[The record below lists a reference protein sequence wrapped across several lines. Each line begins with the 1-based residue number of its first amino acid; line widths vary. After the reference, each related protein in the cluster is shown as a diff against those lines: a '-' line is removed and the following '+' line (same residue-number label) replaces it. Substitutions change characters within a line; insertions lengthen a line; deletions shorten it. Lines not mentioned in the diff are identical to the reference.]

1 MNIARGEVTGPLHR
15 RERRG
20 GMANV
25 GSSSATFRF
34 GEFGIHQ
41 ILAAASPGD
50 AITNVAL
57 EYRDVLR
64 RIGPSDVFARH
75 IAPASAGEVRPLSE
89 YGADGSR
96 GLLVYH
102 ASIGEPTVS
111 AFLLSRPEPIVL
123 VYHNITPSHYFEGI
137 DDTFAEL
144 LVLGRMELESI
155 RHRVTLAIA
164 DSQFNAAELEAI
176 GYRDVRVI
184 RPVVD
189 PFRLVHTV
197 PDAATLNHFDVAFDG
212 PMLLFVGQLLPHKRP
227 DLLVKAMHVAATY
240 FGLEARL
247 LLVGQNRFA
256 RYADA
261 ISAQIREL
269 NLLHVH
275 VVGSVDDARLA
286 AMFRR
291 AVAFVT
297 VSEHEGFCVPLLE
310 AMAFDVPVLARACA
324 AIPETMGDGGLLLP
338 EWAGTELVAEAICR
352 VVEDDGLRRDLVQRG
367 RRRLR
372 ELVEVDASVEMLA
385 AIGEVV

>member
-1 MNIARGEVTGPLHR
+1 
-15 RERRG
+15 
-20 GMANV
+20 
-25 GSSSATFRF
+25 
-34 GEFGIHQ
+34 
-41 ILAAASPGD
+41 
-50 AITNVAL
+50 
-57 EYRDVLR
+57 
-64 RIGPSDVFARH
+64 
-75 IAPASAGEVRPLSE
+75 VRPLSE

-123 VYHNITPSHYFEGI
+123 VYHNITPARYFEGI

-164 DSQFNAAELEAI
+164 DSQFNASELEAI
-176 GYRDVRVI
+176 GYNDVRVI

-189 PFRLVHTV
+189 PYRLVHTI

-212 PMLLFVGQLLPHKRP
+212 PKLLFVGQLLPHKRP

-324 AIPETMGDGGLLLP
+324 AVPETMGDGGLLLP
-338 EWAGTELVAEAICR
+338 
-352 VVEDDGLRRDLVQRG
+352 
-367 RRRLR
+367 
-372 ELVEVDASVEMLA
+372 
-385 AIGEVV
+385 

>member
-1 MNIARGEVTGPLHR
+1 VNIARGEVATVDR
-15 RERRG
+15 RDRRG
-20 GMANV
+20 PHTHI
-25 GSSSATFRF
+25 GSYPARD
-34 GEFGIHQ
+34 FGIHQ

-50 AITNVAL
+50 AITNAAL
-57 EYRDVLR
+57 EYREVLR
-64 RIGPSDVFARH
+64 KVGPSEVFARH

-89 YGADGSR
+89 FGASGSR

-123 VYHNITPSHYFEGI
+123 VYHNITPARYFEGI

-144 LVLGRMELESI
+144 LVLGRLELESL
-155 RHRVTLAIA
+155 RHRVVLAVA
-164 DSQFNAAELEAI
+164 ASQFNAAELEAI

-184 RPVVD
+184 PPVVQ
-189 PFRLVHTV
+189 PFRLVRTD
-197 PDAATLNHFDVAFDG
+197 PDPEMLNLLDRDFDD
-212 PMLLFVGQLLPHKRP
+212 PLLLFVGQLLPHKRP

-240 FGLEARL
+240 LGTQAIL

-261 ISAQIREL
+261 VSAQVREL
-269 NLLHVH
+269 NLPKVH
-275 VVGSVDDARLA
+275 VIGSIDDARLA

-291 AVAFVT
+291 AMAFIT

-310 AMAFDVPVLARACA
+310 ALAFDVPVVARACA
-324 AIPETMGDGGLLLP
+324 AIPETVGDAGLLLP
-338 EWAGTELVAEAICR
+338 PYAGAELVAGAIDR
-352 VVEDDGLRRDLVQRG
+352 IVSDARLRNDLIVRG

-372 ELVEVDASVEMLA
+372 ELTETDASVAMLE
-385 AIGEVV
+385 AISEIV